1 MLPWEENTKKLM
13 KSMHDPKVE
22 EKLLFIK
29 SSIFCVFLEVSESPK
44 KQRCNELPN
53 PLDLLVY

>member
-1 MLPWEENTKKLM
+1 MR
-13 KSMHDPKVE
+13 SMHDPKVE